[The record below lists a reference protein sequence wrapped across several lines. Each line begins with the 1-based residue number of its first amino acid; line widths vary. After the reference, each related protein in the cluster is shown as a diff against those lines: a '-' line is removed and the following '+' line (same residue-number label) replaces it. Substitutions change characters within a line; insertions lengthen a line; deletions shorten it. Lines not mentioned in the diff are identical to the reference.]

1 MFRNALIGGIA
12 TIFVV
17 ATAAEIT
24 FPPRP
29 VWLYNPS
36 ASAPVG
42 WYRLG
47 KRDQLKTGDQ
57 VAAYAPDWARK
68 LAHERDYLPLKFPLI
83 KTIWAVGGDTICYE
97 KSELRA
103 PKRPVVQI
111 LEQDGLGREL
121 PRMEGCLTLKADDYL
136 LISPDV
142 QTGFDSRY
150 FGPVPEGNILGRVDY
165 WGKSIGDRSESVNVR
180 ESEGK

>member
-1 MFRNALIGGIA
+1 MLRNAVMGGIA

-36 ASAPVG
+36 ASSPVG
-42 WYRLG
+42 WYKLG
-47 KRDQLKTGDQ
+47 DRHKFKVGDQ
-57 VAAYAPDWARK
+57 VAAYAPDWARN
-68 LAHERDYLPLKFPLI
+68 LAHERDYLPLNFPLI

-97 KSELRA
+97 KGELRA

-121 PRMEGCLTLKADDYL
+121 PRIE
-136 LISPDV
+136 DV
-142 QTGFDSRY
+142 LPW
-150 FGPVPEGNILGRVDY
+150 GPMTIF
-165 WGKSIGDRSESVNVR
+165 
-180 ESEGK
+180 